1 MKKNTPKVPEQKPA
15 GDHEVDVFLQKMA
28 SVSVNRSGGRGRL
41 LFALDATASRQPT
54 WDKAS
59 RIQAEMFQATGD
71 LGGLD
76 IQLAFYR
83 GFGQFMASPWLN
95 DSKTLLRLMGGTFC
109 MVGET
114 QIRKV
119 LRHAINETHAT
130 KVNALV
136 FVGDMVEESVDQL
149 GAAAGELGLLGVPAF
164 MFHEGNDPVARFA
177 FEQIARLTGG
187 ACCRFDPDSPRVLAD
202 LLKAVAV
209 YAAGGRPAL
218 ENFARRQGGVVLQ
231 ITSQVRGS

>member
-1 MKKNTPKVPEQKPA
+1 MKNHTPKVPEQKPA

-28 SVSVNRSGGRGRL
+28 SIPVNRSGARGRL

-54 WDKAS
+54 WDRAS

-109 MVGET
+109 MAGET

-119 LRHAINETHAT
+119 LRHAINETRAA

-177 FEQIARLTGG
+177 FEQIAKLTGG

-202 LLKAVAV
+202 LLKAVAI

-218 ENFARRQGGVVLQ
+218 ENFARSQGGVVLQ

>member
-76 IQLAFYR
+76 IQLAFSIGASVSSWQAR
-83 GFGQFMASPWLN
+83 G
-95 DSKTLLRLMGGTFC
+95 
-109 MVGET
+109 
-114 QIRKV
+114 
-119 LRHAINETHAT
+119 
-130 KVNALV
+130 
-136 FVGDMVEESVDQL
+136 
-149 GAAAGELGLLGVPAF
+149 
-164 MFHEGNDPVARFA
+164 
-177 FEQIARLTGG
+177 
-187 ACCRFDPDSPRVLAD
+187 
-202 LLKAVAV
+202 
-209 YAAGGRPAL
+209 
-218 ENFARRQGGVVLQ
+218 
-231 ITSQVRGS
+231 

>member
-1 MKKNTPKVPEQKPA
+1 
-15 GDHEVDVFLQKMA
+15 
-28 SVSVNRSGGRGRL
+28 
-41 LFALDATASRQPT
+41 
-54 WDKAS
+54 
-59 RIQAEMFQATGD
+59 
-71 LGGLD
+71 
-76 IQLAFYR
+76 
-83 GFGQFMASPWLN
+83 MASPWLN